1 MSDRL
6 QNFAKSLRAEMTQAE
21 QKLWRHLR
29 AHRLQQYKF
38 KRQQPL
44 GPYIADFACFNARLI
59 VEVDGSQ
66 HLESPRDARRD
77 EWFKANNFR
86 VLRFWND
93 QVLQETESVL
103 EVILRAVEETPL
115 PQPLS
120 RKGRGERKP

>member
-1 MSDRL
+1 MPDRL
-6 QNFAKSLRAEMTQAE
+6 QNLAKSLRAEMTQAE

-29 AHRLQQYKF
+29 AHRLQQHKF
-38 KRQQPL
+38 KRQQPI
-44 GPYIADFACFNARLI
+44 GPYIADFACFGAKLI

-66 HLESPRDARRD
+66 HLESSRDAKRD
-77 EWFKANNFR
+77 EWFKANGYR

-115 PQPLS
+115 PRPLS
-120 RKGRGERKP
+120 RKGRGENKA

>member
-1 MSDRL
+1 MLDRL

-21 QKLWRHLR
+21 QKLWLHLR
-29 AHRLQQYKF
+29 AHRLQQHKF
-38 KRQQPL
+38 KRQQPI
-44 GPYIADFACFNARLI
+44 GPYIADFICFGARLI

-66 HLESPRDARRD
+66 HLENPRDAKRD
-77 EWFKANNFR
+77 EWFKVNGYR

-120 RKGRGERKP
+120 RKGRGENKA